1 MLRNLLYII
10 IFFCF
15 FGNANS
21 KSYRIGDKLDS
32 QIEFYKKYV
41 FELPEGEWVVADRFA
56 YSYYGVTT
64 KGYRLL
70 KVKEKKAVEGFSIA
84 ELDIGSRYQSIF
96 NSILYEIMF
105 KNKYDGCYD
114 RPEYYVLEFFA
125 KGSSHNCFWVLH
137 EDVYKELFDPDD
149 PELRGVNTQY
159 KAWLRDN
166 NIELPKVA
174 IGSSHSYF
182 SRLSGGKWFVISHGF
197 DPEFL
202 GAPKSK
208 FVKEDQSEYH
218 KYNISNFPKHKKIME
233 KVISIG
239 AKRHKKFEI
248 EVRAKEHHKLNLD
261 NYIAN
266 LSDKK
271 DNDDVISQIKK
282 LDELFKSGVIN
293 EKEFKKAKEKVLK

>member
-159 KAWLRDN
+159 KGWLRDN